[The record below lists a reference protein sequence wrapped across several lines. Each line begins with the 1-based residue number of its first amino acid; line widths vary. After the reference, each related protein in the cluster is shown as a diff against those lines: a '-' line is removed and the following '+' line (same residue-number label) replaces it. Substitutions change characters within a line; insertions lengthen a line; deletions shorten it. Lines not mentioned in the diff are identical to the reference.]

1 MTIAGFTAELTR
13 NCKSKEQAGAK
24 IEGLPQAFVVGG
36 RILVLFMA
44 LLLAV
49 TPWTERY
56 WKFDNFPR
64 GGQDFEL
71 SLLTYLS
78 LLCLMLLIAQRCKRG
93 MTILLSIQGWLFYMF
108 GEVKPT
114 KPEALYGATR
124 SFHAPPLPSPSL
136 RVYSPPLQL

>member
-1 MTIAGFTAELTR
+1 MKIAGVTAELTR
-13 NCKSKEQAGAK
+13 NCMSKEQAGSK

-64 GGQDFEL
+64 GGQDLEL

-78 LLCLMLLIAQRCKRG
+78 LLCLMLLIAQRCKHG
-93 MTILLSIQGWLFYMF
+93 MTMLLSIQGWLFSMF
-108 GEVKPT
+108 GEAKST
-114 KPEALYGATR
+114 RPEVLYGATL
-124 SFHAPPLPSPSL
+124 SFHTLPLPSPSL
-136 RVYSPPLQL
+136 RVYSPPLQI